1 MINNIIE
8 LDNFSN
14 IFVSVYLVREIINI
28 APILKYMLGRESI
41 YNLTERLFG
50 HLMALR

>member
-1 MINNIIE
+1 MVNNILQ
-8 LDNFSN
+8 LDDFSN
-14 IFVSVYLVREIINI
+14 IFVSVYIVREIINI
-28 APILKYMLGRESI
+28 APILKYLLGKESI

>member
-28 APILKYMLGRESI
+28 APILKYMLARESI